1 LASVQVRFGQKLR
14 ALREARGYSQMKLA
28 GLTGIERTLISSCE
42 HGRRNVSLVT
52 IEKFAKGLRCKMSE
66 LMPE

>member
-1 LASVQVRFGQKLR
+1 
-14 ALREARGYSQMKLA
+14 MKLA

-42 HGRRNVSLVT
+42 LGKRNVSLVT

-66 LMPE
+66 LRMDAVRCNDDVAFGNDAVGE